1 MIEASKIF
9 APDMEQRLGY
19 CTFKNEQY
27 WGRQV
32 PSFAVK
38 VKKYLSLDEQCDF
51 SYSVG
56 SQLAKGHLKGLKGS
70 EGVSLIVKDF
80 TKHFDRY
87 YKISKFM
94 TYELIL
100 AYQAIKRK
108 NQLEK
113 DYRTW

>member
-1 MIEASKIF
+1 MIEASQIF
-9 APDMEQRLGY
+9 APDMEQRLGH

-38 VKKYLSLDEQCDF
+38 VKKFLNLDEQCDF

-56 SQLAKGHLKGLKGS
+56 SQLAKGHLKGCHQNGGAI
-70 EGVSLIVKDF
+70 EIEKDF
-80 TKHFDRY
+80 TKNFDKY
-87 YKISKFM
+87 FKISKFL

-100 AYQAIKRK
+100 AYEAMKRK
-108 NQLEK
+108 IQLEK
-113 DYRTW
+113 DFKAW